1 MSKWRPS
8 PAVAW
13 LEDQSNYRENRW
25 DLPIPSEHD
34 SPEIHRNYW
43 LRENLFSIKESIA
56 DSEFHGVDGYCDCMP
71 YPEQI
76 TGLDWDERDDAEWF
90 RLGERYVNIYQ
101 EDEPRMREYMQA
113 THPYLYEA
121 DYYG

>member
-1 MSKWRPS
+1 
-8 PAVAW
+8 
-13 LEDQSNYRENRW
+13 
-25 DLPIPSEHD
+25 
-34 SPEIHRNYW
+34 
-43 LRENLFSIKESIA
+43 
-56 DSEFHGVDGYCDCMP
+56 MP

-121 DYYG
+121 DYYYG